1 MFRGDGSRA
10 QKLENR
16 WNCLNS
22 FVRGCRM
29 VEVFLVKN
37 VIKDWWVCNNSFCY
51 SAHTMITKK
60 GIKKYTEIENFFP
73 STVF

>member
-1 MFRGDGSRA
+1 
-10 QKLENR
+10 
-16 WNCLNS
+16 
-22 FVRGCRM
+22 M

-37 VIKDWWVCNNSFCY
+37 VVKVGWVCNNSFCY

-60 GIKKYTEIENFFP
+60 GIKKYTEIENIFP